1 MTGSA
6 ERVKEASP
14 KKAPSKKV
22 TKKSLPKKSSKT
34 DDA

>member
-14 KKAPSKKV
+14 KKAPPKKV

-34 DDA
+34 DDT

>member
-14 KKAPSKKV
+14 KKAPPKKV